1 MGNQITLEVSDQLK
15 QRAGLIA
22 AQTRQRIEDVLANA
36 LEAVLP
42 DPPVELLPDNE
53 VLALAKSKMPAAQQR
68 RFNYLLEQN
77 REGQITPEELTELD
91 RFMELYDCGMLLK
104 SQAIREAVTRGLMK
118 LPKP

>member
-22 AQTRQRIEDVLANA
+22 AQRHQRIEDVLANA

-42 DPPVELLPDNE
+42 DPPVELLPDDE
-53 VLALAKSKMPAAQQR
+53 VLALAKSKMPAAQEV
-68 RFNYLLEQN
+68 RFSYLLEQN
-77 REGQITPEELTELD
+77 REGRITPEELAELD
-91 RFMELYDCGMLLK
+91 RFMEMYDRGMLLK

-118 LPKP
+118 LPTP

>member
-1 MGNQITLEVSDQLK
+1 MGNQITLQVSDQLK
-15 QRAGLIA
+15 QRAGIIA

-42 DPPVELLPDNE
+42 DPPVELLPDDE
-53 VLALAKSKMPAAQQR
+53 VLALAKSKMPAGQEA

-77 REGQITPEELTELD
+77 REGQITPEEIIELD
-91 RFMELYDCGMLLK
+91 PLMDAYDRGMLLK
-104 SQAIREAVTRGLMK
+104 AQAIREAVTRGLMK